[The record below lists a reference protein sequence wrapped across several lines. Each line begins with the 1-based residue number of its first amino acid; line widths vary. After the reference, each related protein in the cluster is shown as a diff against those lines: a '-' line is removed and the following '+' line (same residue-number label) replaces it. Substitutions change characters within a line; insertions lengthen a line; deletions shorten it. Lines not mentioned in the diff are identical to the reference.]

1 MEGISIIEDYDG
13 CVDGHGVLW
22 YRSERFASARFN
34 NDGIR

>member
-22 YRSERFASARFN
+22 YCGTAQR
-34 NDGIR
+34 D